1 MSTNNVLSCK
11 VCMDANKPKSVYSS
25 HRVKQNGVVVCP
37 TLLSQECKY
46 CHKKGHTVKF
56 CSVLEKENE
65 RKKNQL
71 ADGSAVKSA
80 LRSADDHKK
89 TQRVGFTDPISTTN
103 RFRVLEEKDDWNAGL
118 CLTDIVA
125 PALNETPRVKDEFP
139 PLCNNIIVN
148 AATLGGYATALKTQT
163 PQKFI
168 PRTFIKTQTKTQIQ
182 IQPPTKTQ
190 TPTETKAQTETHKKL
205 FATYDPT
212 QKKSW
217 ANCNSD
223 SEDSDDEEETKEEVA
238 GTCAW

>member
-1 MSTNNVLSCK
+1 MSSNVLSCK
-11 VCMDANKPKSVYSS
+11 VCMDANKPKEVYSS

-37 TLLSQECKY
+37 TLLSQECRY
-46 CHKKGHTVKF
+46 CRKKGHTVKF

-65 RKKNQL
+65 RKKKQL

-80 LRSADDHKK
+80 LKSADDNKK
-89 TQRVGFTDPISTTN
+89 SQRVGFTDPISTTN
-103 RFRVLEEKDDWNAGL
+103 RFRVLGEQDDWNAGL

-125 PALNETPRVKDEFP
+125 PALNEIPRVKDEFP
-139 PLCNNIIVN
+139 ALCNNIIVN
-148 AATLGGYATALKTQT
+148 AATLGGYATALKTPT

-168 PRTFIKTQTKTQIQ
+168 PRTFIKTQTKE
-182 IQPPTKTQ
+182 PPTKE
-190 TPTETKAQTETHKKL
+190 PPTKAQIENHKML
-205 FATYDPT
+205 FKTYDPT

-223 SEDSDDEEETKEEVA
+223 SEDSDDEEETKEETKE